1 MNYQAGDMLKY
12 RHDNAICIV
21 VSQTKYYGDFE
32 VLWIAGDY
40 DILFNVLSCKY
51 WSMGSL
57 NREFVR
63 LS

>member
-12 RHDNAICIV
+12 RRDNAICIV
-21 VSQTKYYGDFE
+21 ISQTKYYVE

-40 DILFNVLSCKY
+40 DTLFNVLSCKY
-51 WSMGSL
+51 WAMGSL